1 MADLRQALITQA
13 PSLGLHRAAHAEI
26 AALDAR
32 IDELCTQLHRERQM
46 NEAWLALYRADDA
59 WKAFMD
65 TDANSVDDAAWHK
78 REQELA
84 DMCNQA
90 EAYVQQLCL

>member
-46 NEAWLALYRADDA
+46 NEAWLALYHAANNWRASLDTDPELPEDDA
-59 WKAFMD
+59 WR
-65 TDANSVDDAAWHK
+65 K
-78 REQELA
+78 REAELA
-84 DMCNQA
+84 ALHNQA
-90 EAYVQQLCL
+90 EAYVRKLCL